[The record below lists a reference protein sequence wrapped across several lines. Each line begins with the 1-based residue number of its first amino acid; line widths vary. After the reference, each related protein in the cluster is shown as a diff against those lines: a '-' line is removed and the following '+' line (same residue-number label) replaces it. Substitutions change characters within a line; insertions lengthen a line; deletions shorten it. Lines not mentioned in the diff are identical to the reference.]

1 MSYSSSRLLR
11 SFALAAA
18 LVLPLMLD
26 SCSSSKQKM
35 KGVPANLPVI
45 PIQGSAAT
53 PPHSM
58 SHSEYPFDSGGS
70 YVSAWAAEGERSA
83 GRGEATSTDYLEWK
97 SSHLGGDTRSSASKE
112 KKTAS
117 ATKKKTPS
125 REPERTPLS
134 PPIKLTSTVPKKTSA
149 TSTKKTPAI
158 AAAASKSTPKKSS
171 AAPAKKSASGGTYK
185 VKKGDTLF
193 SIARKS
199 GSSVAKIKAAN
210 GLKSDNIRDGQSL
223 KIP

>member
-1 MSYSSSRLLR
+1 MSHSAFRLSRLVTLVV
-11 SFALAAA
+11 A
-18 LVLPLMLD
+18 LVVPLALD
-26 SCSSSKQKM
+26 SCSSSKKKM

-58 SHSEYPFDSGGS
+58 SHREYPFDSGGN

-83 GRGEATSTDYLEWK
+83 GRGSAASADYAEWK
-97 SSHLGGDTRSSASKE
+97 SSHIGESRASAGKE
-112 KKTAS
+112 KKTAA
-117 ATKKKTPS
+117 ATKKKSS

-134 PPIKLTSTVPKKTSA
+134 PPIKITSTGPKKTSA
-149 TSTKKTPAI
+149 APSKKTAV
-158 AAAASKSTPKKSS
+158 AAAASKGSSKKSS
-171 AAPAKKSASGGTYK
+171 APPAKKSSTGGTYK
-185 VKKGDTLF
+185 VKRGDTLF

-199 GSSVAKIKAAN
+199 GSSVAKIKSAN
-210 GLKSDNIRDGQSL
+210 GLKSDIIRDGQSL

>member
-1 MSYSSSRLLR
+1 M
-11 SFALAAA
+11 AAA

-26 SCSSSKQKM
+26 SCSSSKKKM

-58 SHSEYPFDSGGS
+58 SHREYPFDSGGS

-83 GRGEATSTDYLEWK
+83 GRGEATSTDYQEWK
-97 SSHLGGDTRSSASKE
+97 SSHHGSETRSSASKE
-112 KKTAS
+112 RKTAS
-117 ATKKKTPS
+117 TTKKKPS

-134 PPIKLTSTVPKKTSA
+134 PPIKITSTAPKKTSA
-149 TSTKKTPAI
+149 ATSKKTPAV
-158 AAAASKSTPKKSS
+158 AAKSTPKKST
-171 AAPAKKSASGGTYK
+171 ATPARKSATGGSYK

>member
-1 MSYSSSRLLR
+1 MSHSAFRLPR
-11 SFALAAA
+11 FITLAAA
-18 LVLPLMLD
+18 LVVPLMLD
-26 SCSSSKQKM
+26 SCSSSKKKI

-58 SHSEYPFDSGGS
+58 SHREYPFDSGGT

-83 GRGEATSTDYLEWK
+83 GRGSAASTDYAEWK
-97 SSHLGGDTRSSASKE
+97 SSHHGGESRSSSSKE
-112 KKTAS
+112 KKTVS
-117 ATKKKTPS
+117 TTKKKTTP

-134 PPIKLTSTVPKKTSA
+134 PPIKITSTGPKKTSA
-149 TSTKKTPAI
+149 APSKKTPAV
-158 AAAASKSTPKKSS
+158 AATASKSTPTKST
-171 AAPAKKSASGGTYK
+171 AAPAKKSSTGGAYK

-210 GLKSDNIRDGQSL
+210 GLKSDIIRDGQSL